1 MLEKNNERAM
11 NRTKRNMR
19 TRRNLSRIKDYA
31 PQGLVAFFV
40 LAAVVLLIFILLK
53 LPVIGGFIRSVVR
66 ALAPALAG
74 FVFAFIMSPLV
85 RFFET
90 KFIKLACSRKKAKP
104 DDEAWMNKI
113 RKRYRRISILITL
126 AVLLSLISLLLV
138 AILPELWNSVKNLAK
153 NLANYLT
160 QLRDILDR
168 YMQRNPRVREVAKP
182 LTEKFSDTEALAKTI
197 LGYFHVQMVTDTW
210 KFVAGSAWTAVR
222 IIYIWLVGTIVAVY
236 LLSSKEYYIGLCKK
250 LFFAIFP
257 KRTSKNAIQTLHKA
271 NIIYS
276 AAILGKI
283 VDSLIIGMI
292 CFIGT
297 SILGIWF
304 TAIGEY
310 KVLVSVIVGV
320 TNVIPFFGPFLGGIP
335 CALLIFAIKPLHGLV
350 FALFIVALQQF
361 DGNFLDPHIVGKKV
375 GLRPLYVLCACMLC
389 GGLFGIP
396 GLIVATPT
404 CALIYYLVK
413 SYLEVRLE
421 SKNLPTETSEYVTN
435 PSAVIANRAMGIDM
449 LTERLVAESDAL
461 DAEQAKVMAE
471 EEAAM
476 ASAGSRRRR
485 RRRRS
490 GVIASMLDGSSVMDE
505 ESTELD
511 LSAYDDLESGVERER
526 RLAREWLM
534 SGGEEDLND
543 NGIADER
550 EREHEESS
558 AAVRA
563 RKKNIFR
570 RMIEEAEEDWDELGN
585 KPLPGSKQSKEEADA
600 ADAADDDKYDGFT
613 GDKGHGDDPD
623 AESVEGD
630 GKTEAVDDPNAE
642 K

>member
-1 MLEKNNERAM
+1 M
-11 NRTKRNMR
+11 
-19 TRRNLSRIKDYA
+19 
-31 PQGLVAFFV
+31 
-40 LAAVVLLIFILLK
+40 
-53 LPVIGGFIRSVVR
+53 
-66 ALAPALAG
+66 
-74 FVFAFIMSPLV
+74 
-85 RFFET
+85 
-90 KFIKLACSRKKAKP
+90 
-104 DDEAWMNKI
+104 
-113 RKRYRRISILITL
+113 
-126 AVLLSLISLLLV
+126 
-138 AILPELWNSVKNLAK
+138 
-153 NLANYLT
+153 
-160 QLRDILDR
+160 
-168 YMQRNPRVREVAKP
+168 
-182 LTEKFSDTEALAKTI
+182 
-197 LGYFHVQMVTDTW
+197 
-210 KFVAGSAWTAVR
+210 
-222 IIYIWLVGTIVAVY
+222 
-236 LLSSKEYYIGLCKK
+236 
-250 LFFAIFP
+250 
-257 KRTSKNAIQTLHKA
+257 
-271 NIIYS
+271 
-276 AAILGKI
+276 
-283 VDSLIIGMI
+283 
-292 CFIGT
+292 
-297 SILGIWF
+297 
-304 TAIGEY
+304 
-310 KVLVSVIVGV
+310 
-320 TNVIPFFGPFLGGIP
+320 
-335 CALLIFAIKPLHGLV
+335 
-350 FALFIVALQQF
+350 
-361 DGNFLDPHIVGKKV
+361 
-375 GLRPLYVLCACMLC
+375 
-389 GGLFGIP
+389 
-396 GLIVATPT
+396 
-404 CALIYYLVK
+404 
-413 SYLEVRLE
+413 
-421 SKNLPTETSEYVTN
+421 TN

-485 RRRRS
+485 RHRRS

-600 ADAADDDKYDGFT
+600 ADAADGDKYDGFT

-630 GKTEAVDDPNAE
+630 GRTEAADDPNAE